1 MAESNFY
8 FHSMEKQKQMRIRIF
23 GSLLF
28 LLLLGGGY
36 AASHK
41 SVDQRIFDVNQGME
55 TTLAKVLPQL
65 KKDRVILVGE
75 HHTNENHHRM
85 QLQAIRMLHEAG
97 VKVAIGMEMFR
108 RDSQPE
114 LDLWVAGNLDEKAF
128 EKIYDANWSFPWSF
142 YSPILLYAKDNRIP
156 IIGLNVPSDI
166 TRQVARAGYQSL
178 SEDQKGYL
186 GNVACRVD
194 KEYMDFIRQAF
205 GSHAHG
211 DMNFLYFCEA
221 QMVWDT
227 VMAVTA
233 LDYIEQHPDTVMVI
247 LAGTGHVRK
256 QAIATQISNRVTI
269 PLTVFLPE
277 VPGSIEKDLVDN
289 RDADYIWMTP

>member
-1 MAESNFY
+1 
-8 FHSMEKQKQMRIRIF
+8 MRIRIF

-156 IIGLNVPSDI
+156 IIGLNVP
-166 TRQVARAGYQSL
+166 
-178 SEDQKGYL
+178 
-186 GNVACRVD
+186 
-194 KEYMDFIRQAF
+194 
-205 GSHAHG
+205 
-211 DMNFLYFCEA
+211 
-221 QMVWDT
+221 
-227 VMAVTA
+227 
-233 LDYIEQHPDTVMVI
+233 
-247 LAGTGHVRK
+247 
-256 QAIATQISNRVTI
+256 
-269 PLTVFLPE
+269 
-277 VPGSIEKDLVDN
+277 
-289 RDADYIWMTP
+289 